1 MSYPCH
7 PCIGIERMFKL
18 HNIELM
24 SYPCRLCIGIERMFK
39 LHNIE
44 TTRTKNDNDITT

>member
-1 MSYPCH
+1 MSYPC
-7 PCIGIERMFKL
+7 
-18 HNIELM
+18 
-24 SYPCRLCIGIERMFK
+24 YPCIGIERMFK